1 MSQLR
6 MKMHHFFF
14 LLAAFM
20 AFSCTTSEPPL
31 SDTQA
36 WVPVYVQVK
45 DFTDIS
51 INGPTAT
58 SRAGKIYAYG
68 SYLFQN
74 DLGTGIHVVD
84 NSNPAAPKKIAFLQ
98 IPLCT
103 EIAIKNGYL
112 YTNNGPDL
120 VVLNLAN
127 PANASLAKR
136 IKDAFPV
143 VQTNY
148 PPFNG
153 AFVCPDPSKGIVVDW
168 ELKTNIKATCR
179 R

>member
-1 MSQLR
+1 
-6 MKMHHFFF
+6 MKMHRLFYLLPA
-14 LLAAFM
+14 LLAFN
-20 AFSCTTSEPPL
+20 CTPPEPP
-31 SDTQA
+31 SSSTEA
-36 WVPVYVQVK
+36 WVPVYAPVK
-45 DFTDIS
+45 NITDIS
-51 INGPTAT
+51 INAPAAT

-127 PANASLAKR
+127 PANASFVKR

-143 VQTNY
+143 VQSNY
-148 PPFNG
+148 PPNSG
-153 AFVCPDPSKGIVVDW
+153 AFVCPDPSKGIVIDW
-168 ELKTNIKATCR
+168 VLQSNIKATCR